1 MKHRSPDRVSS
12 ILSGSFSTLKIP
24 ALLREA
30 KILKSWPICVGKG
43 IARNARADRLI
54 GSTLHCVVSSATW
67 MSELNYQKR
76 TIIDRINRE
85 LGEEAVTEIVFKPG
99 PVEPPADGDA
109 PGGSSAPPSAME
121 EDAGYGTESPEKR
134 RFIDEAVS
142 GVRDPA
148 LRDAIERALKKA
160 DLDE

>member
-99 PVEPPADGDA
+99 LGRP
-109 PGGSSAPPSAME
+109 
-121 EDAGYGTESPEKR
+121 R
-134 RFIDEAVS
+134 RRGA
-142 GVRDPA
+142 RPA
-148 LRDAIERALKKA
+148 LA
-160 DLDE
+160 